1 MDLEERK
8 GEAEMNREVLEVLEK
23 DAKATLKQISAMTGL
38 SVNQVRKTIEEAEKN
53 RVIIKYKTVINWK
66 KLEEERVQALI
77 EVKIQ
82 PQKDVGFDAIAER
95 IYLFPEAR
103 SVYLVSGAYDLA
115 VFVVARTEH
124 DVAKFVSEKLAAL
137 ESVQG
142 TVTHFFLKPYK
153 EDGEILEGQEKVRR
167 QPLTL

>member
-1 MDLEERK
+1 
-8 GEAEMNREVLEVLEK
+8 MNREVLEVLEK
-23 DAKATLKQISAMTGL
+23 DGRATLKQISAMTGL
-38 SVNQVRKTIEEAEKN
+38 SVGQVRKAIDEAEKE
-53 RVIIKYKTVINWK
+53 RVIVKYKAVVNWK
-66 KLEEERVQALI
+66 KFEEERVQALI

-95 IYLFPEAR
+95 IYRFPEAH

-115 VFVVARTEH
+115 VLVVARTEH
-124 DVAKFVSEKLAAL
+124 EVANFVSQKLASL
-137 ESVQG
+137 DSVQG

-153 EDGEILEGQEKVRR
+153 EDGVILEDQEKIRR

>member
-1 MDLEERK
+1 
-8 GEAEMNREVLEVLEK
+8 
-23 DAKATLKQISAMTGL
+23 MTGL
-38 SVNQVRKTIEEAEKN
+38 SLAQVRKTIEEAEKN
-53 RVIIKYKTVINWK
+53 RIIVKYKTVINWER
-66 KLEEERVQALI
+66 LEEERSRALI

-95 IYLFPEAR
+95 IYRFPEVN

-115 VFVVARTEH
+115 VFVVGKSEH
-124 DVAKFVSEKLAAL
+124 EVAKFVSDKLAAL

-153 EDGEILEGQEKVRR
+153 EDGVVLEGHEKVRR
-167 QPLTL
+167 EPLTL